1 MEDEINGNLG
11 ILEQGMGRIKT
22 VAVALGNE
30 VDSQNKHL
38 DRIGKKVDTVDDE
51 IALNKSRLDRFK
63 WFIWILACV
72 LRCI

>member
-63 WFIWILACV
+63 
-72 LRCI
+72 